1 MTRREFIATYQLAI
15 TETQLKAWLI
25 KKGYLY
31 PKKAKLSV
39 SEQGHRYLQLKSVT
53 FGDFLE
59 IQAAQAE
66 ELALFL
72 KRDLCQKRIK

>member
-1 MTRREFIATYQLAI
+1 MTRREFIQTYQLGI

-39 SEQGHRYLQLKSVT
+39 SEQGHRYLKLKSVT
-53 FGDFLE
+53 FGDFLD
-59 IQAAQAE
+59 IQETHAA

-72 KRDLCQKRIK
+72 QRDVWQKRK